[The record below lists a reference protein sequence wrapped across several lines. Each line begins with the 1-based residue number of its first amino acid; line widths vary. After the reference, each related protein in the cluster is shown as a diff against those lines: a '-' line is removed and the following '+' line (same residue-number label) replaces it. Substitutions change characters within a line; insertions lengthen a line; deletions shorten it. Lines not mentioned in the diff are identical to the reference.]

1 MKDIITSRLQKISSL
16 NDRKLLKD
24 VLRDVYENLAEYNLS
39 MYDRLENR
47 LYNEI
52 ESHIDDFAIYTSAE
66 YAENIDPISEF
77 LHPMVPNDTEAVLNL
92 AEIGES
98 LNAQPNSPG
107 SLNPVIA
114 SVFMKCSNSEISR
127 LLSENKVF
135 KGILKTDKG
144 TSEISVKVKRCNKY
158 INQIDR
164 LYKAFQ
170 RNNIVWATVNC
181 PYAYKF
187 IDIILATSVSLSK
200 GETINEITLDLG
212 EYDKYKQINV
222 VPVWNVKRLEID
234 ENSFPMPA
242 IDRANYEHRLALES
256 FGAKNGYL
264 VALDNA
270 DFTYTIR
277 RETELIVVSESSA
290 QQPWKLLQVESP
302 PDVIRRNNSF
312 EVFSNKRDMGF
323 AGRYAAI
330 KSLVIRTKGEL
341 GRVLNSYEQSKSI
354 LFQGVEILESYKKT
368 RETIDFN
375 PFIDDN
381 IRTNTNKKVML
392 LRFKAGDGEQYLVHD
407 KISFL
412 VSEVQIL
419 FPDYDCVGELMI

>member
-1 MKDIITSRLQKISSL
+1 MKDIISSRLQGISSL

-39 MYDRLENR
+39 MYARLENR

-52 ESHIDDFAIYTSAE
+52 ESHIDDFSIYTSAE
-66 YAENIDPISEF
+66 YVENIDPISEF
-77 LHPMVPNDTEAVLNL
+77 LHPMVPSDTDAVLNL
-92 AEIGES
+92 AEIGGS
-98 LNAQPNSPG
+98 INGQSNSKNYP
-107 SLNPVIA
+107 IA
-114 SVFMKCSNSEISR
+114 SIFMKCSNSEISR
-127 LLSENKVF
+127 LLHGNETF
-135 KGILKTDKG
+135 KGILKTDQN
-144 TSEISVKVKRCNKY
+144 TYDIRVKAKRCNKY

-187 IDIILATSVSLSK
+187 IDIVPVSPVSLSK
-200 GETINEITLDLG
+200 GETINEIMLDLG

-222 VPVWNVKRLEID
+222 VPVWNVKTLEVE

-256 FGAKNGYL
+256 FGTKNGYL
-264 VALDNA
+264 VALDSA
-270 DFTYTIR
+270 DYTYTIR
-277 RETELIVVSESSA
+277 RETELIVVSESNV
-290 QQPWKLLQVESP
+290 QQPWKLLQVEKP
-302 PDVIRRNNSF
+302 PDVMRQNNSF
-312 EVFSNKRDMGF
+312 EVLSNRRDMGF
-323 AGRYAAI
+323 AGRYSAI

-341 GRVLNSYEQSKSI
+341 DRVLNSYEQSKSV
-354 LFQGVEILESYKKT
+354 LFQGVDILNSYEKT
-368 RETIDFN
+368 RETLDCN

-381 IRTNTNKKVML
+381 IRANTHKKVML
-392 LRFKAGDGEQYLVHD
+392 LKFKVGDGEQYLAHD

-419 FPDYDCVGELMI
+419 FPDYDCVGELVP